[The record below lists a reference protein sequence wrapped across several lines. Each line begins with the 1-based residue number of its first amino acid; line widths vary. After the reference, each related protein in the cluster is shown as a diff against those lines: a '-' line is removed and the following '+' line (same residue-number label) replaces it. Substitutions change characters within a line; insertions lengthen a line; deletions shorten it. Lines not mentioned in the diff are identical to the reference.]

1 MGKRA
6 AKHKPPPLSSPSG
19 QLSPRELL
27 EEYQLALQAENKSPR
42 TISWYLDILAR
53 YFRFLASKRLLKP
66 IEQMGPAELRAYLLY
81 LQKADRWSGHPNI
94 GQGKGPLSPF
104 SIQGHARAVKALWG
118 WLEREGHIQTN
129 RLAKFPLPKVP
140 VKPVDILSMDQIQEL
155 LGQIDRLTP
164 TGARHFLIV
173 LLLIDTGLRISE
185 LVSITLSN
193 VDLTGGFIKVVG
205 KGQKT
210 RFVPLSPETRREI
223 SRYLKVSR
231 PRLTP
236 SDSHYLY
243 LFATPDGG
251 PISVN
256 SVQQYL
262 RRLATSAGLDGV
274 RVTPH
279 VLRHSFASA
288 YIANGGNPFTL
299 KEILGHTT
307 LAMTMRYV
315 HLQPSDLQAQHA
327 MFSPVAKSGLLRRS
341 YRSKA

>member
-1 MGKRA
+1 MVKYARNRYSGNLSR
-6 AKHKPPPLSSPSG
+6 PPSGESSP
-19 QLSPRELL
+19 EEVL
-27 EEYQLALQAENKSPR
+27 EEYRLALQAENRSPK
-42 TISWYLDILAR
+42 TISWYLDILTR
-53 YFRFLASKRLLKP
+53 YFTFLKSRRLLKP
-66 IEQMGPAELRAYLLY
+66 IGQMGTAELRTYLLY
-81 LQKADRWSGHPNI
+81 LQGADRWSGHPSI
-94 GQGKGPLSPF
+94 GQGKGKLSAF
-104 SIQGHARAVKALWG
+104 SVQGHARAVKAFWG
-118 WLEREGHIQTN
+118 WLEREGHVQTN
-129 RLAKFPLPKVP
+129 RLAKFPLPRVP
-140 VKPVDILSMDQIQEL
+140 VKPVDVLTMDQVQEL

-164 TGARHFLIV
+164 SGARYFLII
-173 LLLIDTGLRISE
+173 LLLVDTGLRISE
-185 LVSITLSN
+185 LTSITLSN
-193 VDLTGGFIKVVG
+193 VDLIGGSVKVVG

-223 SRYLKVSR
+223 SRYLKAGR

-236 SDSHYLY
+236 ADSPY

-279 VLRHSFASA
+279 VLRHTFATLS
-288 YIANGGNPFTL
+288 IANGANPFTL

-315 HLQPSDLQAQHA
+315 HLQPHDLQVQHA
-327 MFSPVAKSGLLRRS
+327 SFSPVARSGIGRHISRRQL
-341 YRSKA
+341 